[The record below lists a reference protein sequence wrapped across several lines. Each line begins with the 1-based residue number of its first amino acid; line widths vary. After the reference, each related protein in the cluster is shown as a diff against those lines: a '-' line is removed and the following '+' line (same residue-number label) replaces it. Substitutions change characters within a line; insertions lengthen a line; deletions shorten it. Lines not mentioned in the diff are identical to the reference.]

1 MNKKPDRTM
10 LYIAFSVVL
19 LIIAIAVTSFI
30 NSKPASETD
39 IRAKASLQTG
49 LTYNGIVN
57 SVDPST
63 GVLVLESLTPTDN
76 GMALSGTWTVQ
87 APSDV
92 SLSSVSVG
100 SKVQVTVDSQTF
112 NIQAHTMGVK
122 KLEVK

>member
-1 MNKKPDRTM
+1 M

-19 LIIAIAVTSFI
+19 LIVAIAVTSFI
-30 NSKPASETD
+30 NNRPASETD

-63 GVLVLESLTPTDN
+63 GALVLESLTPTDN

-92 SLSSVSVG
+92 SLGSVSVG

-112 NIQAHTMGVK
+112 NIQSHTMGVK
-122 KLEVK
+122 KIEVK